1 MPTSCSTAEGASNA
15 THTKIILTENW
26 ADGTSRQVWYQVRLS
41 DLLIDGLTD
50 APAE

>member
-1 MPTSCSTAEGASNA
+1 MPTSYSTAEGASTA

-26 ADGTSRQVWYQVRLS
+26 ADGTSQQVWHQVRLS

>member
-1 MPTSCSTAEGASNA
+1 M
-15 THTKIILTENW
+15 ENW
-26 ADGTSRQVWYQVRLS
+26 VRSAGTTGEQSAHFHASQQVWYQVRLS